1 VYSVSE
7 DRTWTVVP
15 GEVGGAPLGVGWSPS
30 GDSIAALIDQ
40 FDEESRTAKD
50 LWVTPA
56 DDPDLQALPVCSF
69 EGAFDRDV
77 CARASLVWS
86 PDGTMLAYRAMLR
99 GTPARSAVILQA
111 VDNSFTNVVMV
122 DGASLDIGEGPCC
135 LAWLPAA

>member
-1 VYSVSE
+1 M
-7 DRTWTVVP
+7 WTVVP
-15 GEVGGAPLGVGWSPS
+15 GQVGGAPLGVGWSPS

-56 DDPDLQALPVCSF
+56 DEADPQPLPVCNF
-69 EGAFDRDV
+69 EGAVDRDQ

-86 PDGTMLAYRAMLR
+86 PDGTMLAYRAMIN
-99 GTPARSAVILQA
+99 GTQVRSAVILQA
-111 VDNSFTNVVMV
+111 IDNSFTNVVKV
-122 DGASLDIGEGPCC
+122 EGASFDIGEGPCC